1 MRRELHIWEAIGLS
15 VAGASPALAMAFSG
29 PGVAGL
35 VGRAAALSFLIAA
48 VTCIFIGYAFMLL
61 ARKYNSA
68 GSVYGFVGAS
78 LGPRS
83 GFFAGWA
90 MMLMYFVF
98 TPGSAAASGY
108 FVASLFDDLGW
119 WHNASFIW
127 FAIPISVIV
136 WLTAAGLA
144 RHSTRTLLSIE
155 GVNTVAD
162 PHPDDR
168 STR

>member
-1 MRRELHIWEAIGLS
+1 MAVTSKPRPAHLRRELHIWEAIGLS

-29 PGVAGL
+29 PGVAAL
-35 VGRAAALSFLIAA
+35 VGRAAALSFLFAA

-61 ARKYNSA
+61 ARRYNSA

-98 TPGSAAASGY
+98 TPGSAAAAQRRLHQPRPRVLPAAVAGHQARPSGPG
-108 FVASLFDDLGW
+108 A
-119 WHNASFIW
+119 
-127 FAIPISVIV
+127 P
-136 WLTAAGLA
+136 A
-144 RHSTRTLLSIE
+144 RL
-155 GVNTVAD
+155 
-162 PHPDDR
+162 
-168 STR
+168 